1 MTAFR
6 STTTLASRT
15 IMVAAWCQT
24 ATGAGRSPLATTTL
38 GDPRRPGQPVATA
51 ASCIGSTLQ
60 RQIGAASRLM
70 AKTARKR
77 STSPGA
83 ESEANVVESTWS
95 HMCVAARLSLRGGQ
109 REPRLCSSFTGES
122 RETVTNGADVSFAC
136 VLLQFLLRAISD
148 VQCKASPCCCVDF
161 VLARSWLQDSKFPW
175 ERTGANGPHGRIRTG
190 PGPIRTGRPLATGHR
205 PPQTG
210 GPEPEPVKTGPRP
223 PRTGPL
229 CPLLLVAAHL
239 GPLRKTGPPHGLT
252 PHGLSHMTPS
262 GAGDELAVTARSQPG
277 RGPQPYPVCLLQIVT
292 DADILGR
299 NLTCSTCC

>member
-1 MTAFR
+1 
-6 STTTLASRT
+6 
-15 IMVAAWCQT
+15 MVAAWCQT

-161 VLARSWLQDSKFPW
+161 VPARSWLQDRMVGS
-175 ERTGANGPHGRIRTG
+175 GRVLVRSE
-190 PGPIRTGRPLATGHR
+190 LVGHWQLGTVR
-205 PPQTG
+205 
-210 GPEPEPVKTGPRP
+210 R
-223 PRTGPL
+223 R
-229 CPLLLVAAHL
+229 LV
-239 GPLRKTGPPHGLT
+239 
-252 PHGLSHMTPS
+252 
-262 GAGDELAVTARSQPG
+262 VQSQS
-277 RGPQPYPVCLLQIVT
+277 Q
-292 DADILGR
+292 
-299 NLTCSTCC
+299 